1 LVIAVVSPHR
11 REDIDACQYDV
22 ERFEQKLPTKKKET
36 CQDGSVKWK
45 RKHENVPG
53 EGCNLNNNVDSPA
66 KSTPAFLSD
75 GISFFNRQQRDWKV
89 TVARTSMDKLAY
101 QMVFPYLSIYIVAL
115 GASAIQLGIVNSI
128 GMVIAGLFGPFTGWF
143 IDRIGPKKIYLA
155 GITFMAICYLTYGLA
170 KSWGVT
176 IIAMIAYWMGFSTS
190 IHSCATICGNCLVN
204 RDRATGMM
212 VCETV
217 TAGLLGMAGPIVAT
231 WLVSQL
237 GGVNPAGIR
246 PLFFSGL
253 IITIGTFVLVLTQ
266 LSNQKWTETYASR
279 TNLFKEIS
287 QVFKNGKHLKRWIVI
302 AGVAQLPI
310 GMVFPFSQVFAYK
323 VKGANE
329 FILGAMVT
337 GAALSSILFAV
348 PLGRLADRVGRKKAL
363 FVTIPLF
370 LFSNL
375 ILILAPTP
383 AFLVLAGILQGFY
396 FIGAPIAA
404 AIERELVPAEH
415 MGRWT
420 GITRFFKMIFSGIL
434 ALTAGIIWDKFGP
447 QYIFITFISI
457 ELLVRLPL
465 LISIPETLN
474 KRFKSKGDVVL
485 KS

>member
-1 LVIAVVSPHR
+1 LS
-11 REDIDACQYDV
+11 
-22 ERFEQKLPTKKKET
+22 
-36 CQDGSVKWK
+36 
-45 RKHENVPG
+45 
-53 EGCNLNNNVDSPA
+53 NNVDYPA
-66 KSTPAFLSD
+66 KSTPALLAN
-75 GISFFNRQQRDWKV
+75 GISFLKRQQRDWKV
-89 TVARTSMDKLAY
+89 TAARTSMDKLAY

-155 GITFMAICYLTYGLA
+155 GITFMALCYLTYGLA
-170 KSWGVT
+170 QSWGVT
-176 IIAMIAYWMGFSTS
+176 IIAMIAYWVGFSTS
-190 IHSCATICGNCLVN
+190 IHSCATICGNCLIN

-212 VCETV
+212 ICETV
-217 TAGLLGMAGPIVAT
+217 TAGLLGMAGPIIGT
-231 WLVSQL
+231 WLVSQS
-237 GGVNPAGIR
+237 GGVNPTGIR

-253 IITIGTFVLVLTQ
+253 IITVGTFVLVLTQ
-266 LSNQKWTETYASR
+266 LSSRKWTKADADR
-279 TNLFKEIS
+279 TGLFKEIS
-287 QVFKNGKHLKRWIVI
+287 QVFRSGKHLKRWIVI
-302 AGVAQLPI
+302 AAVTQLPI

-337 GAALSSILFAV
+337 GSALSSILFAI

-370 LFSNL
+370 LLSNVM
-375 ILILAPTP
+375 LILAPTP

-404 AIERELVPAEH
+404 AIERELVPADH
-415 MGRWT
+415 MGRWI
-420 GITRFFKMIFSGIL
+420 GINRFFKMGFSGIL

-457 ELLVRLPL
+457 ELLIRLPL

-474 KRFKSKGDVVL
+474 KRFKSTEKA
-485 KS
+485 